1 MSTHLC
7 LLGAAGFIAVGT
19 FRISDPLLP
28 KIAEEFSTSVGGVAV
43 SVTAF
48 TLGYS
53 IFQLLHGPLGDRLGK
68 LRVITVALALTSI
81 ATAACA
87 LSTTVGGLAALRF
100 ATGMT
105 AGAVAPLAM
114 AHIGDTVAYGSRQAV
129 IGHFLMASMLGQM
142 TAASIAGIFAE
153 YIGWRHAFVVYGATG
168 LLVAICL
175 WRPAVRAARP
185 AHHAGGGTR
194 VGHLDLLR
202 DPPARN
208 IWMAAFC
215 EGCLTMGA
223 VPYAGSFLK
232 QTFRLDYATI
242 GLVLASFG
250 IGCILYTLNVRWLL
264 RRLGERRM
272 VITGGV
278 LVSTGYCVVA
288 SAPAWQIVVPALAV
302 IGLGF
307 FFMHGILQ
315 VRATEIAPTARGT
328 ALAGFVFYLFLGQGA
343 GVFVLSYVV
352 DGPGYRAAFA
362 ITAAAVVVFT
372 LWLYRALFRVRAA
385 TSTS

>member
-1 MSTHLC
+1 MSTHLW

-28 KIAEEFSTSVGGVAV
+28 KIAEDFATSVGGVAV

-53 IFQLLHGPLGDRLGK
+53 IFQLLHGPLVDRLGK
-68 LRVITVALALTSI
+68 LRVITVGLALTSL

-87 LSTTVGGLAALRF
+87 LTGSVSGLAVLRF
-100 ATGMT
+100 VTGMT

-114 AHIGDTVAYGSRQAV
+114 AHIGDTVVYESRQAV
-129 IGHFLMASMLGQM
+129 IGRFLMACMLGQM
-142 TAASIAGIFAE
+142 TAGSIAGIFAE
-153 YIGWRHAFVVYGATG
+153 YIGWRYAFVAFGASG
-168 LLVAICL
+168 FLIALCL
-175 WRPAVRAARP
+175 WRPTVRAARP
-185 AHHAGGGTR
+185 AHNAAAGARTT
-194 VGHLDLLR
+194 HLDLLR
-202 DPPARN
+202 DAPARR
-208 IWMAAFC
+208 IWLAGFF
-215 EGCLTMGA
+215 EGALTMGA

-232 QTFRLDYATI
+232 EAFELDYATI
-242 GLVLASFG
+242 GLVLACFG
-250 IGCILYTLNVRWLL
+250 AGGIFYTLIVRWLL

-272 VITGGV
+272 AVCGGSFVVI
-278 LVSTGYCVVA
+278 GYCLVA
-288 SAPAWQIVVPALAV
+288 AAPAWQWLVPALTL

-307 FFMHGILQ
+307 FFMHGTLQ

-343 GVFVLSYVV
+343 GVFALSYVV

-362 ITAAAVVVFT
+362 ITAGAVVVFT
-372 LWLYRALFRVRAA
+372 VWLYRALFMAQARQM
-385 TSTS
+385 

>member
-1 MSTHLC
+1 MKSPNLW

-28 KIAEEFSTSVGGVAV
+28 KIAEDFATSVGGVAV

-87 LSTTVGGLAALRF
+87 LAGSVTALAVLRF

-114 AHIGDTVAYGSRQAV
+114 AHIGDTVAYESRQAV
-129 IGHFLMASMLGQM
+129 IGRFLMACMLGQM
-142 TAASIAGIFAE
+142 TAGSIAGIFAE
-153 YIGWRHAFVVYGATG
+153 YIGWRSAFIVYGATG
-168 LLVAICL
+168 LSIAAGL
-175 WRPAVRAARP
+175 WRPALRAPRP
-185 AHHAGGGTR
+185 PAAASATR
-194 VGHLDLLR
+194 TTHLDLLR
-202 DPPARN
+202 DAPARN
-208 IWMAAFC
+208 IWMAGFF

-232 QTFRLDYATI
+232 QTFGIDYATI

-250 IGCILYTLNVRWLL
+250 AGGMLYTFNVRWLL
-264 RRLGERRM
+264 KRLGERRM
-272 VITGGV
+272 VMIGGT
-278 LVSTGYCVVA
+278 LVSAGYCAVA
-288 SAPAWQIVVPALAV
+288 AAPVWQLLVPALAV
-302 IGLGF
+302 IGFGF
-307 FFMHGILQ
+307 FLMHGILQ

-328 ALAGFVFYLFLGQGA
+328 ALSGFVFYLFLGQGT
-343 GVFVLSYVV
+343 GVYVLSHVV

-362 ITAAAVVVFT
+362 ITAGAVVVFST
-372 LWLYRALFRVRAA
+372 WLYRALFGADAGKVSR
-385 TSTS
+385 

>member
-1 MSTHLC
+1 MSTHLW

-28 KIAEEFSTSVGGVAV
+28 KIAEDFATSVGGVAI

-81 ATAACA
+81 TTAACA
-87 LSTTVGGLAALRF
+87 LTGTVSAFAALRF

-114 AHIGDTVAYGSRQAV
+114 AHIGDTVAYESRQAV
-129 IGHFLMASMLGQM
+129 IGRFLMACMLGQM
-142 TAASIAGIFAE
+142 TAGSIAGIFAE
-153 YIGWRHAFVVYGATG
+153 YVGWRYAFVVFGAAG
-168 LLVAICL
+168 LLIAASL
-175 WRPAVRAARP
+175 WRPALRAVRP
-185 AHHAGGGTR
+185 AHESAGGART
-194 VGHLDLLR
+194 GHLDLLR
-202 DPPARN
+202 DAPARA
-208 IWMAAFC
+208 IWMAGFF
-215 EGCLTMGA
+215 EGALTMGA

-232 QTFRLDYATI
+232 DAFALDYATI

-250 IGCILYTLNVRWLL
+250 VGGILYTLIVRWLL

-272 VITGGV
+272 VVSGGAMV
-278 LVSTGYCVVA
+278 ALGYCVIA
-288 SAPAWQIVVPALAV
+288 AAPAWQLLVPALTL
-302 IGLGF
+302 IGIGF

-362 ITAAAVVVFT
+362 ITAVAVVVFT
-372 LWLYRALFRVRAA
+372 TWLYRTLFMAA
-385 TSTS
+385 AESSR

>member
-1 MSTHLC
+1 MSTNLW

-28 KIAEEFSTSVGGVAV
+28 KIAEDFSTSVGGVAV

-81 ATAACA
+81 ATVACA
-87 LSTTVGGLAALRF
+87 LAGSVTALALLRF

-114 AHIGDTVAYGSRQAV
+114 AHIGDTVAYESRQAV
-129 IGHFLMASMLGQM
+129 IGRFLMACRLGQM
-142 TAASIAGIFAE
+142 TAGSIAGIFAE
-153 YIGWRHAFVVYGATG
+153 YIGWHAAFVVYGATG
-168 LLVAICL
+168 LVIAIGL
-175 WRPAVRAARP
+175 WRPALRAPRPPPLAASAR
-185 AHHAGGGTR
+185 TT
-194 VGHLDLLR
+194 HLDLLR
-202 DPPARN
+202 DRPARTV
-208 IWMAAFC
+208 WMAGFF

-232 QTFRLDYATI
+232 QTFALDYATI

-250 IGCILYTLNVRWLL
+250 AGGIFYTFNVRRLL
-264 RRLGERRM
+264 KQLGERRM
-272 VITGGV
+272 VLTGGT
-278 LVSTGYCVVA
+278 LVSIGYCVVA
-288 SAPAWQIVVPALAV
+288 SAPAWQVLVPALSV

-307 FFMHGILQ
+307 FLMHGILQ

-328 ALAGFVFYLFLGQGA
+328 ALSGFVFYLFLGQGA
-343 GVFVLSYVV
+343 GVYVLSHVV

-362 ITAAAVVVFT
+362 ITAGAVVVFT
-372 LWLYRALFRVRAA
+372 AWLYRALFGAGAVKPN
-385 TSTS
+385 S

>member
-1 MSTHLC
+1 
-7 LLGAAGFIAVGT
+7 LGAAGFIAVGT

-28 KIAEEFSTSVGGVAV
+28 KIAEDFSTSVGSVAV

-87 LSTTVGGLAALRF
+87 LTGTVSGLAALRF

-114 AHIGDTVAYGSRQAV
+114 AHIGDTVAYESRQAV
-129 IGHFLMASMLGQM
+129 IGRFLMACLLGQM
-142 TAASIAGIFAE
+142 TAGSIAGIFAE
-153 YIGWRHAFVVYGATG
+153 YIGWRYAFVAFGATG
-168 LLVAICL
+168 LLIAIGL
-175 WRPAVRAARP
+175 WRPAVRAVRPVHDAATGAR
-185 AHHAGGGTR
+185 T
-194 VGHLDLLR
+194 GHLDLLR
-202 DPPARN
+202 DAAARN
-208 IWMAAFC
+208 IWLAAFF
-215 EGCLTMGA
+215 EGSLTMGA

-232 QTFRLDYATI
+232 RAFALDYATI

-250 IGCILYTLNVRWLL
+250 VGGIFYTFNVRWLL
-264 RRLGERRM
+264 KRLGERRM
-272 VITGGV
+272 VITGGA
-278 LVSTGYCVVA
+278 LVSGGYCVVA
-288 SAPAWQIVVPALAV
+288 SAPVWQLLVPALAL

-307 FFMHGILQ
+307 FLMHGTLQ

-343 GVFVLSYVV
+343 GVFALSYVV

-362 ITAAAVVVFT
+362 ITAGAVVVFT
-372 LWLYRALFRVRAA
+372 TWLYRALFMVTTVKAK
-385 TSTS
+385 T